1 MKILSNEQFA
11 SLKAASDNWSALL
24 SKLTASMDEKEAKE
38 LSVETIVNLMEQS
51 TSGKGDDAA
60 EQLQATIDQ
69 LTGEKAQLT
78 EQVESLTAEVA
89 RLGGLPGARSATAAP
104 AADGKETEDILA
116 FAAKNNDMASLI
128 AKVEE
133 TGFFPQFAKKQ

>member
-24 SKLTASMDEKEAKE
+24 SKLTATMDEKEAKE

-51 TSGKGDDAA
+51 TSGEGNEKA
-60 EQLQATIDQ
+60 EELQATIDK
-69 LTGEKAQLT
+69 LTGEKTQLT
-78 EQVESLTAEVA
+78 EKVESLTTEVA
-89 RLGGLPGARSATAAP
+89 KLGGLPGASSATAAP

-116 FAAKNNDMASLI
+116 FAAKNSDTLGLI
-128 AKVEE
+128 AKVEK
-133 TGFFPQFAKKQ
+133 TGFFSNIKK